1 MNGLTTEVLII
12 LGLILANGFFALSEL
27 SLVSARRSRL
37 EELSGAGSKS
47 ARRALKLVDH
57 PDRFLAAVQIGIT
70 FVGTFAAV
78 YGGATIVKYLE
89 PKLAALPI
97 GFIGGNAEW
106 VAVAIVV
113 FAIAFVSIVLGE
125 LAPKYLALAHAEKI
139 AGFVSRPMTI
149 LSKALKYFIPIFVFS
164 AKTLLRPFGLREVKR
179 GGVVSE
185 MAVRLLMSEG
195 RKSGVFD
202 ASNEELV
209 RSALDFA
216 DTTAREA
223 MTPRADIVA
232 FSESVSFDTM
242 MDTIAEEGYSRYP
255 VYSESIDRIVGTV
268 FLKDIVQRM
277 RKSAVVSL
285 HDVLRKPMFVPDSME
300 LAELLKKMQSKHEH
314 LAICLDEFG
323 GTAGLITLED
333 ILEEI
338 VGEIQDE
345 TDEEVAE
352 FSANSESV
360 AFISGTLR
368 PDQLNE
374 RFGSDLPENSSR
386 TVAGMIVSALG
397 RIPEKQES
405 VRLNGLLVTVLE
417 RQGSR
422 IVRMRVEKSSSTNI
436 SGKSAATS

>member
-1 MNGLTTEVLII
+1 MSDITTEVFVI

-37 EELSGAGSKS
+37 EELSDSGSKS

-70 FVGTFAAV
+70 FVGTLASV
-78 YGGATIVKYLE
+78 YGGATIVKFLE
-89 PKLAALPI
+89 PKLAELSIDLIAS
-97 GFIGGNAEW
+97 NAEGF
-106 VAVAIVV
+106 AVALVV
-113 FAIAFVSIVLGE
+113 LCIAFVSIVLGE
-125 LAPKYLALAHAEKI
+125 LAPKYLALTHAESI
-139 AGFVSRPMTI
+139 ASSVSWPITVV
-149 LSKALKYFIPIFVFS
+149 SKALRYFIPVFVFS
-164 AKTLLRPFGLREVKR
+164 AKALLRPFGIREVKR
-179 GGVVSE
+179 GSVVSE
-185 MAVRLLMSEG
+185 MDVRLLMSEG

-202 ASNEELV
+202 EDEEELV

-232 FSESVSFDTM
+232 FHESVTFDQM

-255 VYSESIDRIVGTV
+255 VYSDSIDQIVGTV

-277 RKSAVVSL
+277 RKSATVSL
-285 HDVLRKPMFVPDSME
+285 NDVLRKPMFIPDSME
-300 LAELLKKMQSKHEH
+300 LAELLKKMQTRHEH

-345 TDEEVAE
+345 TDEEIAE

-360 AFISGTLR
+360 AYISGTLR

-374 RFGSDLPENSSR
+374 RFGSDLPEDSSS
-386 TVAGMIVSALG
+386 TVAGMLVSALG
-397 RIPEKQES
+397 RIPEKQER
-405 VRLNGLLVTVLE
+405 VRLDGLLVTVLE
-417 RQGSR
+417 REGSR
-422 IVRMRVEKSSSTNI
+422 IVRMRVEKTFKTDSSDQSVGA
-436 SGKSAATS
+436 S